1 MQIDADRVEREQLLA
16 ILDFWHKIEFF
27 IPYDL
32 SNRLVLGEGRTVF
45 WLHAETLLQDSAAL
59 SRPVIPEEKQI
70 TGFTLFLGVFSKS
83 EIADIRRHFDSAAID
98 FTEYEDAE
106 RSDLD
111 GDTCFA
117 SLQLTPLGQPMFE
130 TFSVSTL
137 PWALG
142 RARKSGLSSLS
153 HEAFA
158 DGKRQL
164 SELLQ
169 NFQAQ
174 RQLGSSSF
182 EAATDQPIDAGE
194 ILALHELLCD
204 WAGFASRQEKPIA
217 AVEIRYRDRAERPE
231 LISLPPQQ
239 EDHAANADEEDEGA
253 SLDEDIGILNSFF
266 IEDIE
271 RAMICVRQGNVPEPL
286 RRYLNPPADE
296 NRVDLYSEEGR
307 RAIIRALHPANLN
320 RGRWLSEPHL
330 AMSLMQQFAINS
342 AIGGLSETGLFSV
355 NGPPGTGKTTLLRDM
370 FAENI
375 VRRARVLSS
384 LTTARDAFDG
394 SPRRVG
400 FTDWST
406 ASISALIPA
415 LAGFEMVVASSN
427 NAAVENISRDLPK
440 RNSIA
445 RTSSFQYLQTVAH
458 KIACQKDNGSVVKLS
473 DSDRPWGLIA
483 CALGN
488 SRNRRA
494 FKERFA
500 FMEIAERPKPGW
512 SGAAKPQS
520 IWEWLKSYE
529 GPSFAEAASAFHAA
543 DEMVREKIGQYAR
556 YADLRDEIAPVSE
569 DAFCR
574 QALERVAAAA
584 DEVLHAQNRCD
595 MLATEMRHIADGL
608 SYLKEE
614 EQLLDR
620 GAPARWKRVLST
632 NPARQHRQDVIVN
645 ARKQLELSKALAE
658 CEDRLAKTD
667 KPALERAL
675 REHDRAERALR
686 SRRKIWSAKKE
697 ELERLGEILDHP
709 AAPER
714 PADLDKDRVQ
724 IDGLW
729 HQDELAALRSALL
742 EAALTLHE
750 AWLADVGRKGGGFG
764 GNIVAITKLLSNNN
778 PVDDKHIAS
787 IWQSLFMIVPIVST
801 TFASFAKQFRGLGP
815 GSIGWVFIDEAG
827 QAVPQAAV
835 GTLLRARRV
844 MVIGDPL
851 QIEPVFTLPSA
862 LISGASALSPHTA
875 AGQYSPNRA
884 SVQMLADAA
893 NRYGT
898 TLQGEEADGL
908 WIGSPLRVHRRCIDP
923 MFSLANQ
930 IAYQN
935 KMIFGL
941 HERRPAGDASPFYGD
956 SAWIDVKGKVSG
968 KQAVAEQTDFIVDLL
983 AATYRRDGALPDIY
997 LISPFKEIKTSLRR
1011 ALSQAVWI
1019 DQDGYAHGSP
1029 AKLQK
1034 WLQERVGTVHTFQG
1048 KEEDIVFM
1056 VLGADAEHRGAAGW
1070 AASKPNLLN
1079 VALTRAKR
1087 RFYIVGDRT
1096 LWQTLPYFR
1105 EAANA
1110 LRTIQPAEFLARNE
1124 LNVRD
1129 RTPAPFSERMF

>member
-1 MQIDADRVEREQLLA
+1 MRTDADRAERERLLA

-32 SNRLVLGEGRTVF
+32 SGRLVSAEGRTVF
-45 WLHAETLLQDSAAL
+45 WLHAKTLLQDGAAL

-83 EIADIRRHFDSAAID
+83 EIADTRRHFDRAAADIA
-98 FTEYEDAE
+98 EYEDAE
-106 RSDLD
+106 RGDLD

-130 TFSVSTL
+130 TFAVSTL

-142 RARKSGLSSLS
+142 RVQKSGLASLS

-158 DGKRQL
+158 DSKRQL

-169 NFQAQ
+169 NFRAQ
-174 RQLGSSSF
+174 RQLTSSAF
-182 EAATDQPIDAGE
+182 EVGTDQPIDAAE

-204 WAGFASRQEKPIA
+204 WASFVSRQERPIA
-217 AVEIRYRDRAERPE
+217 AVEIRYRDRAERPD
-231 LISLPPQQ
+231 LISLQPQP
-239 EDHAANADEEDEGA
+239 EDHAPNANDEEDESTDGE
-253 SLDEDIGILNSFF
+253 EDIGILNSFF
-266 IEDIE
+266 VEDIE
-271 RAMICVRQGNVPEPL
+271 RALICVKQGNVPEPL
-286 RRYLNPPADE
+286 RRYLTPLADE
-296 NRVDLYSEEGR
+296 KRVDLYSQDGR
-307 RAIIRALHPANLN
+307 LAIVRALHPANLN

-342 AIGGLSETGLFSV
+342 AIGDRSETGLFSV

-370 FAENI
+370 FADNI
-375 VRRARVLSS
+375 VRRARILGG
-384 LTTARDAFDG
+384 LETARDAFDG
-394 SPRRVG
+394 APRRVT
-400 FTDWST
+400 FADRST

-415 LAGFEMVVASSN
+415 LAGFEMIVASSN

-440 RNSIA
+440 QSSISK
-445 RTSSFQYLQTVAH
+445 TSSFRYLQTVAH
-458 KIACQKDNGSVVKLS
+458 KIACQKDNGGVIKLS
-473 DSDRPWGLIA
+473 DGDRPWGLIA
-483 CALGN
+483 CVLGN

-500 FMEIAERPKPGW
+500 FMEITDRPKPGW
-512 SGAAKPQS
+512 SGAEKPQT
-520 IWEWLKSYE
+520 IWEWLKSYQ
-529 GPSFAEAASAFHAA
+529 GPTFAEASAAFHAA
-543 DEMVREKIGQYAR
+543 DDVVRDKIGQYAR
-556 YADLRDEIAPVSE
+556 YADLRHEIAHVTQE
-569 DAFCR
+569 AFCR
-574 QALERVAAAA
+574 EPLEKLAAAA
-584 DEVLHAQNRCD
+584 DDRRHAQNRCD
-595 MLATEMRHIADGL
+595 EIAAEIGRIKDSL
-608 SYLKEE
+608 SSLKEE

-620 GAPARWKRVLST
+620 SAPARWKRVLAT
-632 NPARQHRQDVIVN
+632 NPARQHRQEVVAN
-645 ARKQLELSKALAE
+645 ARKQLELRKALAE
-658 CEDRLAKTD
+658 CEDQLAKTD
-667 KPALERAL
+667 KPALERTL
-675 REHDRAERALR
+675 RAHDHAERALR
-686 SRRKIWSAKKE
+686 SRRKIWFAKTE

-714 PADLDKDRVQ
+714 LADLDGDQVQ

-729 HQDELAALRSALL
+729 HQDELAALRSALF

-764 GNIVAITKLLSNNN
+764 GNIVAISKLLSNNN

-787 IWQSLFMIVPIVST
+787 IWQSLFMVVPIVST
-801 TFASFAKQFRGLGP
+801 TFASFAGQFRGLEA
-815 GSIGWVFIDEAG
+815 GSIGWLFIDEAG

-835 GTLLRARRV
+835 GALLRARRV
-844 MVIGDPL
+844 MVIGDPQ

-862 LISGASALSPHTA
+862 LIGAASALSPHTA
-875 AGQYSPNRA
+875 QGQYSPNRV

-898 TLQGEEADGL
+898 TLQDEEADGL

-941 HERRPAGDASPFYGD
+941 AERRPAGDAPPFYGD
-956 SAWIDVKGKVSG
+956 SAWIDVRGKVSG

-983 AATYRRDGALPDIY
+983 AATYRRSGALPY
-997 LISPFKEIKTSLRR
+997 LYIISPFKEVKNNLRR
-1011 ALSQAVWI
+1011 ALAHARWT
-1019 DQDGYAHGSP
+1019 DQDGYTGASP
-1029 AKLQK
+1029 PKLQK
-1034 WLQERVGTVHTFQG
+1034 WLQERIGTVHTFQG

-1056 VLGADAEHRGAAGW
+1056 VLGADADHRGAAGW

-1087 RFYIVGDRT
+1087 RFYIVGDRA

-1110 LRTIQPAEFLARNE
+1110 LETVQAAEFLARNALE
-1124 LNVRD
+1124 VGD
-1129 RTPAPFSERMF
+1129 RNPVLWD

>member
-1 MQIDADRVEREQLLA
+1 MQVDADRAERERLLA

-32 SNRLVLGEGRTVF
+32 SSRLVSGDGRTVF
-45 WLHAETLLQDSAAL
+45 WLHAKTLLQDGAAL

-83 EIADIRRHFDSAAID
+83 EIADIRTHFEGVAAD
-98 FTEYEDAE
+98 MAEYEDAE
-106 RSDLD
+106 RGDLD
-111 GDTCFA
+111 GDSCFA

-142 RARKSGLSSLS
+142 RVRKSGLASLS

-158 DGKRQL
+158 ASKRQL

-174 RQLGSSSF
+174 RQLTSSSF
-182 EAATDQPIDAGE
+182 EAGADQPIDAADV
-194 ILALHELLCD
+194 LTLNELLCD
-204 WAGFASRQEKPIA
+204 WAGFVSREEKPIA
-217 AVEIRYRDRAERPE
+217 AVEIRYRDRVERPD
-231 LISLPPQQ
+231 LISLQPQQ
-239 EDHAANADEEDEGA
+239 EDQAAHADDQEDESA
-253 SLDEDIGILNSFF
+253 SVEEDIGILNSFF

-271 RAMICVRQGNVPEPL
+271 RAMICIKQGNVPESL
-286 RRYLNPPADE
+286 RRYLTPLADE
-296 NRVDLYSEEGR
+296 KRIDLYSQDGR
-307 RAIIRALHPANLN
+307 AAIVRALHPGNLN

-342 AIGGLSETGLFSV
+342 AIGDRLEMRLFSV

-370 FAENI
+370 FADNI
-375 VRRARVLSS
+375 VRRARVLAS
-384 LTTARDAFDG
+384 LETARDAFDG
-394 SPRRVG
+394 LPRRVT
-400 FTDWST
+400 FADRST
-406 ASISALIPA
+406 ASMSALIPA
-415 LAGFEMVVASSN
+415 LTGFEMVVASSN

-440 RNSIA
+440 QSAIA
-445 RTSSFQYLQTVAH
+445 KSSSFRYLQTVAH
-458 KIACQKDNGSVVKLS
+458 KIACQKDNGGVIRLS

-500 FMEIAERPKPGW
+500 FMEITDRPKPGW
-512 SGAAKPQS
+512 SGAEKPQT

-529 GPSFAEAASAFHAA
+529 GATFAEASAAFHAA
-543 DEMVREKIGQYAR
+543 DDVVRGKIGQYAR
-556 YADLRDEIAPVSE
+556 YADLRDEIALVTQ

-574 QALERVAAAA
+574 ETLERLAAAA
-584 DEVLHAQNRCD
+584 DELRHAHNRCD
-595 MLATEMRHIADGL
+595 EVAAEMGRIKQSL
-608 SYLKEE
+608 SSLKEE
-614 EQLLDR
+614 QQLLDR
-620 GAPARWKRVLST
+620 SAPARWKRVLAT
-632 NPARQHRQDVIVN
+632 NPARQHRQDVAAN
-645 ARKQLELSKALAE
+645 ARQQLELRKALAE
-658 CEDRLAKTD
+658 CEDRLAKAE

-675 REHDRAERALR
+675 RAHDQAARALR
-686 SRRKIWSAKKE
+686 SRRKIWIAKTE

-714 PADLDKDRVQ
+714 LADLDSEQVQ
-724 IDGLW
+724 IDGFW
-729 HQDELAALRSALL
+729 HQDELAALRSALF

-750 AWLADVGRKGGGFG
+750 AWLAEVGRKGGGFG
-764 GNIVAITKLLSNNN
+764 GNIVAISKLLSNNN
-778 PVDDKHIAS
+778 PVDEKHVAS
-787 IWQSLFMIVPIVST
+787 IWQSLFMIVPVVST
-801 TFASFAKQFRGLGP
+801 TFASFARQFRGLEA

-835 GTLLRARRV
+835 GALLRARRA
-844 MVIGDPL
+844 MVIGDPQ

-862 LISGASALSPHTA
+862 LIGAASALSPHTA
-875 AGQYSPNRA
+875 QGQYSPNRV

-898 TLQGEEADGL
+898 TLQNEEADGL

-941 HERRPAGDASPFYGD
+941 AERQTAGDAPPFYGD

-983 AATYRRDGALPDIY
+983 TASYRRSGALPDLY
-997 LISPFKEIKTSLRR
+997 VISPFKEVKNNLRR
-1011 ALSQAVWI
+1011 ALAQACWI
-1019 DQDGYAHGSP
+1019 DQEGYTEASP
-1029 AKLQK
+1029 PKLQK
-1034 WLQERVGTVHTFQG
+1034 WLQERIGTVHTFQG
-1048 KEEDIVFM
+1048 KEEDSVFL
-1056 VLGADAEHRGAAGW
+1056 VLGADAAHRGAAGW

-1110 LRTIQPAEFLARNE
+1110 LETVRAAEFLARNA
-1124 LNVRD
+1124 LDTRD
-1129 RTPAPFSERMF
+1129 PNPVLRD

>member
-1 MQIDADRVEREQLLA
+1 MQVDADRAERERLLA

-32 SNRLVLGEGRTVF
+32 SSRLVSGDRRTVF
-45 WLHAETLLQDSAAL
+45 WLHAKTLLQDGAAL

-83 EIADIRRHFDSAAID
+83 EIADIRRHFEGVAGDMA
-98 FTEYEDAE
+98 EYEDAE
-106 RSDLD
+106 RGDLD
-111 GDTCFA
+111 GDSCFA
-117 SLQLTPLGQPMFE
+117 SLQLTPLGEPMFE

-142 RARKSGLSSLS
+142 RVRKSGLASLS

-158 DGKRQL
+158 ASKRQL

-174 RQLGSSSF
+174 RQLTSSSF
-182 EAATDQPIDAGE
+182 EAGADQPIDAAE
-194 ILALHELLCD
+194 ILTLNELLCD
-204 WAGFASRQEKPIA
+204 WAGFVSREEKPVA
-217 AVEIRYRDRAERPE
+217 AVEIRYRDRVERPD
-231 LISLPPQQ
+231 LISLQPQQ
-239 EDHAANADEEDEGA
+239 EDQAAHADDQEDESA
-253 SLDEDIGILNSFF
+253 SVEEDIGILNSFF

-271 RAMICVRQGNVPEPL
+271 RAMICIKQGNVPEPL
-286 RRYLNPPADE
+286 RRYLTPLADE
-296 NRVDLYSEEGR
+296 KRIDLYSQDGR
-307 RAIIRALHPANLN
+307 AAIVRALHPGNPN

-342 AIGGLSETGLFSV
+342 AIGDRLETRLFSV

-370 FAENI
+370 FADNI
-375 VRRARVLSS
+375 VRRARVLAS
-384 LTTARDAFDG
+384 LETARDAFDG
-394 SPRRVG
+394 LPRRVT
-400 FTDWST
+400 FADRSS

-415 LAGFEMVVASSN
+415 LTGFEMVVASSN

-440 RNSIA
+440 QSAIA
-445 RTSSFQYLQTVAH
+445 KSSSFRYLQTVAH
-458 KIACQKDNGSVVKLS
+458 KIACQKDNGGVIRLS

-500 FMEIAERPKPGW
+500 FMEITDRSKPGW
-512 SGAAKPQS
+512 SGAEKPQT

-529 GPSFAEAASAFHAA
+529 GATFAEASAAFHAA
-543 DEMVREKIGQYAR
+543 DDVVRGKIGQYAR
-556 YADLRDEIAPVSE
+556 YADLRDEIALVTQ

-574 QALERVAAAA
+574 ETLEKLAAAA
-584 DEVLHAQNRCD
+584 DELRHAQNRCD
-595 MLATEMRHIADGL
+595 EVAAEMGRIKQSL
-608 SYLKEE
+608 SSLMEE
-614 EQLLDR
+614 QQLLDR
-620 GAPARWKRVLST
+620 SAPARWKRVLAT
-632 NPARQHRQDVIVN
+632 NPARRHRQDVAAN
-645 ARKQLELSKALAE
+645 ARQQLELRKALAE
-658 CEDRLAKTD
+658 CEDRLAKAE

-675 REHDRAERALR
+675 RAHDQAARALR
-686 SRRKIWSAKKE
+686 SRRKIWIAKTE
-697 ELERLGEILDHP
+697 ELERLGAILGHP

-714 PADLDKDRVQ
+714 LADLDSAQVQ
-724 IDGLW
+724 IDGFW
-729 HQDELAALRSALL
+729 HQDELAALRSALF

-750 AWLADVGRKGGGFG
+750 AWLAEVGRKGGGFG
-764 GNIVAITKLLSNNN
+764 GNIVAISKLLSNNN
-778 PVDDKHIAS
+778 PVDDKHVAS
-787 IWQSLFMIVPIVST
+787 IWQSLFMIVPVVST
-801 TFASFAKQFRGLGP
+801 TFASFARQFRGLEA

-835 GTLLRARRV
+835 GALLRARRA
-844 MVIGDPL
+844 MVIGDPQ

-862 LISGASALSPHTA
+862 LIGAASALSLHTA
-875 AGQYSPNRA
+875 AGQYSPNRV

-898 TLQGEEADGL
+898 TLQDEEADGL

-941 HERRPAGDASPFYGD
+941 AERRPAGDAPPFYGD

-983 AATYRRDGALPDIY
+983 TASYRRSGALPDLY
-997 LISPFKEIKTSLRR
+997 VISPFKEVKNNLRR
-1011 ALSQAVWI
+1011 ALAQARWI
-1019 DQDGYAHGSP
+1019 DQEGYTDASP
-1029 AKLQK
+1029 PKLQK
-1034 WLQERVGTVHTFQG
+1034 WLQERIGTVHTFQG
-1048 KEEDIVFM
+1048 KEEDSVFM
-1056 VLGADAEHRGAAGW
+1056 VLGADAAHRGAAGW

-1096 LWQTLPYFR
+1096 LWQSLPYFR

-1110 LRTIQPAEFLARNE
+1110 LETVQAAEFLARNA
-1124 LNVRD
+1124 LHTRD
-1129 RTPAPFSERMF
+1129 PNPVL

>member
-1 MQIDADRVEREQLLA
+1 MQVDADRAERERLLA

-32 SNRLVLGEGRTVF
+32 SSRLVSGDGRTVF
-45 WLHAETLLQDSAAL
+45 WLHAKTLLQDGAAL

-83 EIADIRRHFDSAAID
+83 EIADIRRHFEGVAGDMA
-98 FTEYEDAE
+98 EYEDAE
-106 RSDLD
+106 RGDLD
-111 GDTCFA
+111 GDSCFA
-117 SLQLTPLGQPMFE
+117 SLQLTPLGEPMFE

-142 RARKSGLSSLS
+142 RVRKSGLASLS

-158 DGKRQL
+158 ASKRQL

-174 RQLGSSSF
+174 RQLTSSSF
-182 EAATDQPIDAGE
+182 EAGADQPIDAAE
-194 ILALHELLCD
+194 ILTLNELLCD
-204 WAGFASRQEKPIA
+204 WAGFVSREEKPVA
-217 AVEIRYRDRAERPE
+217 AVEIRYRDRVERPD
-231 LISLPPQQ
+231 LISLQPQQ
-239 EDHAANADEEDEGA
+239 EDQAAHADDQEDESA
-253 SLDEDIGILNSFF
+253 SVEEDIGILNSFF

-271 RAMICVRQGNVPEPL
+271 RAMICIKQGNVPEPL
-286 RRYLNPPADE
+286 RRYLTPLADE
-296 NRVDLYSEEGR
+296 KRIDLYSQDGR
-307 RAIIRALHPANLN
+307 AAIVRALHPGNLN

-342 AIGGLSETGLFSV
+342 AIGDRLETRLFSV

-370 FAENI
+370 FADNI
-375 VRRARVLSS
+375 VRRARVLAS
-384 LTTARDAFDG
+384 LETARDAFDG
-394 SPRRVG
+394 LPRRVT
-400 FTDWST
+400 FADRSS

-415 LAGFEMVVASSN
+415 LTGFEMVVASSN

-440 RNSIA
+440 QSAIA
-445 RTSSFQYLQTVAH
+445 KSSSFRYLQTVAH
-458 KIACQKDNGSVVKLS
+458 KIACQKDNGGVIRLS

-500 FMEIAERPKPGW
+500 FMEITDRSKPGW
-512 SGAAKPQS
+512 SGAEKPQT

-529 GPSFAEAASAFHAA
+529 GATFAEASAAFHAA
-543 DEMVREKIGQYAR
+543 DDVVRGKIGQYAR
-556 YADLRDEIAPVSE
+556 YADLRDEIALVTQ

-574 QALERVAAAA
+574 ETLEKLAAAA
-584 DEVLHAQNRCD
+584 DELRHAQNRCD
-595 MLATEMRHIADGL
+595 EVAAEMGRIKQSL
-608 SYLKEE
+608 SSLMEE
-614 EQLLDR
+614 QQLLDR
-620 GAPARWKRVLST
+620 SAPARWKRVLAT
-632 NPARQHRQDVIVN
+632 NPARRHRQDVAAN
-645 ARKQLELSKALAE
+645 ARQQLELRKALAE
-658 CEDRLAKTD
+658 CEDRLAKAE

-675 REHDRAERALR
+675 RAHDQAARALR
-686 SRRKIWSAKKE
+686 SRRKIWIAKTE
-697 ELERLGEILDHP
+697 ELERLGAILGHP

-714 PADLDKDRVQ
+714 LADLDSAQVQ
-724 IDGLW
+724 IDGFW
-729 HQDELAALRSALL
+729 HQDELAALRSALF

-750 AWLADVGRKGGGFG
+750 AWLAEVGRKGGGFG
-764 GNIVAITKLLSNNN
+764 GNIVAISKLLSNNN
-778 PVDDKHIAS
+778 PVDDKHVAS
-787 IWQSLFMIVPIVST
+787 IWQSLFMIVPVVST
-801 TFASFAKQFRGLGP
+801 TFASFARQFRGLEA

-835 GTLLRARRV
+835 GALLRARRA
-844 MVIGDPL
+844 MVIGDPQ

-862 LISGASALSPHTA
+862 LIGAASALSLHTA
-875 AGQYSPNRA
+875 AGQYSPNRV

-898 TLQGEEADGL
+898 TLKDEEADGL

-923 MFSLANQ
+923 MFNLANQ

-941 HERRPAGDASPFYGD
+941 AERRPAGDAPPFYGD

-983 AATYRRDGALPDIY
+983 TASYRRSGALPDLY
-997 LISPFKEIKTSLRR
+997 VISPFKEVKNNLRR
-1011 ALSQAVWI
+1011 ALAQACWI
-1019 DQDGYAHGSP
+1019 DQEGYTEASP
-1029 AKLQK
+1029 PKLQK
-1034 WLQERVGTVHTFQG
+1034 WLQERIGTVHTFQG
-1048 KEEDIVFM
+1048 KEEDSVFL
-1056 VLGADAEHRGAAGW
+1056 VLGADAAHRGAAGW

-1110 LRTIQPAEFLARNE
+1110 LETVRAAEFLARNA
-1124 LNVRD
+1124 LDTRD
-1129 RTPAPFSERMF
+1129 PNPVLWD

>member
-1 MQIDADRVEREQLLA
+1 MQVDADRAERERLLA

-32 SNRLVLGEGRTVF
+32 SSRLVSGDGRTVF
-45 WLHAETLLQDSAAL
+45 WLHAKTLLQDGAAL

-83 EIADIRRHFDSAAID
+83 EIADIRTHFEGVAAD
-98 FTEYEDAE
+98 MAEYEDAE
-106 RSDLD
+106 RGDLD
-111 GDTCFA
+111 GDSCFA

-142 RARKSGLSSLS
+142 RVRKSGLASLS

-158 DGKRQL
+158 ASKRQL

-174 RQLGSSSF
+174 RQLTSSSF
-182 EAATDQPIDAGE
+182 EAGADQPIDAAE
-194 ILALHELLCD
+194 ILTLNELLCD
-204 WAGFASRQEKPIA
+204 WAGFVSREEKPIA
-217 AVEIRYRDRAERPE
+217 AVEIRYRDRVERPD
-231 LISLPPQQ
+231 LISLQPQQ
-239 EDHAANADEEDEGA
+239 EDQAAHADDQEDESA
-253 SLDEDIGILNSFF
+253 SVEEDIGILNSFF

-271 RAMICVRQGNVPEPL
+271 RAMICIKQGNVPEPL
-286 RRYLNPPADE
+286 RRYLTPLADE
-296 NRVDLYSEEGR
+296 KRIDLYSQDGR
-307 RAIIRALHPANLN
+307 AAIVRALHPGNLN

-342 AIGGLSETGLFSV
+342 AIGDRLETRLFSV

-370 FAENI
+370 FADNI
-375 VRRARVLSS
+375 VRRARVLAS
-384 LTTARDAFDG
+384 LETARDAFDG
-394 SPRRVG
+394 LPRRVT
-400 FTDWST
+400 FADHST

-415 LAGFEMVVASSN
+415 LTGFEMVVASSN

-440 RNSIA
+440 QSAIA
-445 RTSSFQYLQTVAH
+445 KSSSFRYLQTVAH
-458 KIACQKDNGSVVKLS
+458 KIACQKDNGGVIRLS

-500 FMEIAERPKPGW
+500 FMEIPDRPKPGW
-512 SGAAKPQS
+512 SGAEKPQT

-529 GPSFAEAASAFHAA
+529 GATFAEASAAFHAA
-543 DEMVREKIGQYAR
+543 DDVVRGKIGQYAR
-556 YADLRDEIAPVSE
+556 YADLRDEIALVTQ

-574 QALERVAAAA
+574 ETLEKLAAAA
-584 DEVLHAQNRCD
+584 DELRHAQNRCD
-595 MLATEMRHIADGL
+595 EVAAEMGRIKQSL
-608 SYLKEE
+608 SSLKEE
-614 EQLLDR
+614 QQLLDR
-620 GAPARWKRVLST
+620 SAPARWKRVLAT
-632 NPARQHRQDVIVN
+632 NPARQHRQDVAAN
-645 ARKQLELSKALAE
+645 ARQQLELRKALAE
-658 CEDRLAKTD
+658 CEDRLAKAE

-675 REHDRAERALR
+675 RAHDQAARALR
-686 SRRKIWSAKKE
+686 SRRKIWIAKTE

-709 AAPER
+709 AAPDR
-714 PADLDKDRVQ
+714 LADLDSEQVQ
-724 IDGLW
+724 IDGFW
-729 HQDELAALRSALL
+729 HQDELAALRSALF

-750 AWLADVGRKGGGFG
+750 AWLAEVGRKGGGFG
-764 GNIVAITKLLSNNN
+764 GNIVAISKLLSNNN
-778 PVDDKHIAS
+778 PVDDKHVAS
-787 IWQSLFMIVPIVST
+787 IWQSLFMIVPVVST
-801 TFASFAKQFRGLGP
+801 TFASFARQFRGLEA

-835 GTLLRARRV
+835 GALLRARRA
-844 MVIGDPL
+844 MVIGDPQ
-851 QIEPVFTLPSA
+851 QIEPVFTLPSV
-862 LISGASALSPHTA
+862 LIGAASALSLHTA
-875 AGQYSPNRA
+875 AGQYSPNRV

-898 TLQGEEADGL
+898 TLQDEEADGL

-941 HERRPAGDASPFYGD
+941 AERRPAGDAPPFYGD

-968 KQAVAEQTDFIVDLL
+968 KQAVAEQTDFMVDLL
-983 AATYRRDGALPDIY
+983 TASYRRSGALPDLY
-997 LISPFKEIKTSLRR
+997 VISPFKEVKNNLRR
-1011 ALSQAVWI
+1011 ALAQARWI
-1019 DQDGYAHGSP
+1019 DQDGYTGASP
-1029 AKLQK
+1029 PKLQK
-1034 WLQERVGTVHTFQG
+1034 WLQERIGTVHTFQG
-1048 KEEDIVFM
+1048 KEEDSVFM
-1056 VLGADAEHRGAAGW
+1056 VLGADAAHRGAAGW

-1110 LRTIQPAEFLARNE
+1110 LETVQAAEFLARNA
-1124 LNVRD
+1124 LDTRD
-1129 RTPAPFSERMF
+1129 PNPVLWD

>member
-1 MQIDADRVEREQLLA
+1 MQIDADRAERERLLA

-32 SNRLVLGEGRTVF
+32 SSRLVPGDGRTIF
-45 WLHAETLLQDSAAL
+45 WLHAKTLLADGAAL
-59 SRPVIPEEKQI
+59 SRPVIPDEKQI
-70 TGFTLFLGVFSKS
+70 TGLTLFLGVFGKS
-83 EIADIRRHFDSAAID
+83 EIADIRRHFETIGADQS
-98 FTEYEDAE
+98 EYEDAE
-106 RSDLD
+106 RGDLD

-117 SLQLTPLGQPMFE
+117 SLQLTPLGQPLFE

-142 RARKSGLSSLS
+142 RVRTSGLASLS

-158 DGKRQL
+158 DSKKQL

-169 NFQAQ
+169 NFRAQ

-182 EAATDQPIDAGE
+182 EAGADQPIDAGE
-194 ILALHELLCD
+194 ILTLHELLCD
-204 WAGFASRQEKPIA
+204 WAGFASRREKPIA
-217 AVEIRYRDRAERPE
+217 AVEIRYRDKVERPD
-231 LISLPPQQ
+231 LIALQPLQ
-239 EDHAANADEEDEGA
+239 EDHAPRNSGDEEDESA
-253 SLDEDIGILNSFF
+253 SVEEDIGILNSFF

-271 RAMICVRQGNVPEPL
+271 RAMICVKQGNVPEPL
-286 RRYLNPPADE
+286 RRYLTPLADDK
-296 NRVDLYSEEGR
+296 RVDLYSEEGR
-307 RAIIRALHPANLN
+307 RAIVRALHPGNLN
-320 RGRWLSEPHL
+320 RGRWPSEPHL

-342 AIGGLSETGLFSV
+342 AIGDLSETGLFSV

-370 FAENI
+370 FADNI

-384 LTTARDAFDG
+384 LTAARDAFDG
-394 SPRRVG
+394 VPRRVI
-400 FTDWST
+400 FADRST
-406 ASISALIPA
+406 ASISPLIPA

-427 NAAVENISRDLPK
+427 NAAVENISHDLPK
-440 RNSIA
+440 RSSIA
-445 RTSSFQYLQTVAH
+445 TASSFEYLQAVAH
-458 KIACQKDNGSVVKLS
+458 KIACQKDNGAVVKLS
-473 DSDRPWGLIA
+473 DGDRPWGLIA

-512 SGAAKPQS
+512 SGAEKPQT
-520 IWEWLKSYE
+520 IWEWLKSYQ
-529 GPSFAEAASAFHAA
+529 GPSFDEASVAFHAA
-543 DEMVREKIGQYAR
+543 DELVRAKIGQYAR
-556 YADLRDEIAPVSE
+556 YADLSNEIALVSQ

-574 QALERVAAAA
+574 EALERAAAA
-584 DEVLHAQNRCD
+584 AGDVQHAQKRCD
-595 MLATEMRHIADGL
+595 MAAAEMRRIIDGL
-608 SYLKEE
+608 SDLKEE

-620 GAPARWKRVLST
+620 SAPARWKRVLST
-632 NPARQHRQDVIVN
+632 NPARQHRQEVAAN
-645 ARKQLELSKALAE
+645 ARKQLELRKMLAE
-658 CEDRLAKTD
+658 CENRLAKTD

-675 REHDRAERALR
+675 RERDRAERALR
-686 SRRKIWSAKKE
+686 SRRKIWSAKRK
-697 ELERLGEILDHP
+697 ELERLGELLDHP

-714 PADLDKDRVQ
+714 LSDLDSDQVQ

-729 HQDELAALRSALL
+729 HQEELAGLRSALL
-742 EAALTLHE
+742 EAALKLHE

-764 GNIVAITKLLSNNN
+764 GNIVAISKLLSNNN
-778 PVDDKHIAS
+778 PVDDKHVAS

-801 TFASFAKQFRGLGP
+801 TFASFARQFRGLEA

-835 GTLLRARRV
+835 GALLRARRV
-844 MVIGDPL
+844 MVIGDPQ

-862 LISGASALSPHTA
+862 LIAAASALSPHTA

-908 WIGSPLRVHRRCIDP
+908 WIGSPLRVHRRCIEP

-941 HERRPAGDASPFYGD
+941 KERRPAGDAPPFYGD
-956 SAWIDVKGKVSG
+956 SAWIDVKGKVWG
-968 KQAVAEQTDFIVDLL
+968 KQAVGEQADFIVDLL
-983 AATYRRDGALPDIY
+983 AATYSRDGALPDIY
-997 LISPFKEIKTSLRR
+997 IISPFKEIKNSLRR
-1011 ALSQAVWI
+1011 ALAHADWI
-1019 DQDGYAHGSP
+1019 GRDGYRRESP
-1029 AKLQK
+1029 PKLQK
-1034 WLQERVGTVHTFQG
+1034 WLQERIGTVHTFQG
-1048 KEEDIVFM
+1048 KEEGIVFM
-1056 VLGADAEHRGAAGW
+1056 VLGADVDHRGAAAW

-1105 EAANA
+1105 EVAEA
-1110 LRTIQPAEFLARNE
+1110 LDAVRGSEFLARNG
-1124 LNVRD
+1124 LDVMD
-1129 RTPAPFSERMF
+1129 RSPVAAR

>member
-1 MQIDADRVEREQLLA
+1 MQTGRNGNG
-16 ILDFWHKIEFF
+16 FWPFSISGTKSSFS
-27 IPYDL
+27 YLDL
-32 SNRLVLGEGRTVF
+32 SSRLVSAEGRTVF
-45 WLHAETLLQDSAAL
+45 WLHAKTLLQDGAAL
-59 SRPVIPEEKQI
+59 SRPIVPEEKQI

-83 EIADIRRHFDSAAID
+83 EIADIRRHFDRVAVDIA
-98 FTEYEDAE
+98 EYEDAE
-106 RSDLD
+106 RGDLD

-130 TFSVSTL
+130 TFTVSTF

-142 RARKSGLSSLS
+142 RVQKSGLASLS

-158 DGKRQL
+158 GSKQQL

-169 NFQAQ
+169 NFRAQ
-174 RQLGSSSF
+174 RQLTSSSF
-182 EAATDQPIDAGE
+182 EASTEQPIDAAE

-204 WAGFASRQEKPIA
+204 WAGFTSHQEKPIA
-217 AVEIRYRDRAERPE
+217 AVEIRYRDKAERPD
-231 LISLPPQQ
+231 LISLQPQQ
-239 EDHAANADEEDEGA
+239 EDHAPNGDEEDESA
-253 SLDEDIGILNSFF
+253 DIEEDIGILNSFF
-266 IEDIE
+266 VEDIE
-271 RAMICVRQGNVPEPL
+271 RAMICVKQGNVPAPL
-286 RRYLNPPADE
+286 RRYLTPLAHE
-296 NRVDLYSEEGR
+296 KRVDLYSPDGR
-307 RAIIRALHPANLN
+307 GAIVRALHPANLN

-342 AIGGLSETGLFSV
+342 AIGDRSETALFSV

-370 FAENI
+370 FADNI
-375 VRRARVLSS
+375 VRRARILGG
-384 LTTARDAFDG
+384 LETARDAFDG
-394 SPRRVG
+394 PPRRVT
-400 FTDWST
+400 FADRST

-440 RNSIA
+440 RSSISK
-445 RTSSFQYLQTVAH
+445 TSSFHYLQTVAH
-458 KIACQKDNGSVVKLS
+458 KVACQKDNGGVINLS
-473 DSDRPWGLIA
+473 DGDRPWGLIA

-500 FMEIAERPKPGW
+500 FMEIPDRPKPGW
-512 SGAAKPQS
+512 SGAQKPQT

-529 GPSFAEAASAFHAA
+529 GPTFAEASAAFHAA
-543 DEMVREKIGQYAR
+543 DDVVRDKVGQYAH
-556 YADLRDEIAPVSE
+556 YADLCNEIALVTQ
-569 DAFCR
+569 DALCR
-574 QALERVAAAA
+574 ETLEKLAAAA
-584 DEVLHAQNRCD
+584 DERRHAQNRCD
-595 MLATEMRHIADGL
+595 KVVAEIGRIKDRL
-608 SYLKEE
+608 SSLKEE

-620 GAPARWKRVLST
+620 SAPARWKRMLAT
-632 NPARQHRQDVIVN
+632 NPARQHRQDVVAN
-645 ARKQLELSKALAE
+645 ARKQLDLRKALSE
-658 CEDRLAKTD
+658 CEHRLAKAE

-675 REHDRAERALR
+675 RAHDQAERALR
-686 SRRKIWSAKKE
+686 SRQKIWIAKTE

-714 PADLDKDRVQ
+714 LADLDSDQVQ

-729 HQDELAALRSALL
+729 HQGELAALRSALF

-750 AWLADVGRKGGGFG
+750 AWLAEVGRKGGGFG
-764 GNIVAITKLLSNNN
+764 GNIVAICKLLSNNN
-778 PVDDKHIAS
+778 PVDDKPVAS
-787 IWQSLFMIVPIVST
+787 IWQSLFMVVPIVST
-801 TFASFAKQFRGLGP
+801 TFASFARQFRGLDP

-827 QAVPQAAV
+827 QAVPPAAV

-844 MVIGDPL
+844 MVIGDPQ

-862 LISGASALSPHTA
+862 LIGAAAALSPHTEQ
-875 AGQYSPNRA
+875 GQYSPNRV

-898 TLQGEEADGL
+898 TLQDEDADGL

-941 HERRPAGDASPFYGD
+941 AERRPAGDTPPFYGD

-983 AATYRRDGALPDIY
+983 TATCRRSGALPDLYI
-997 LISPFKEIKTSLRR
+997 ISPFKEVKNSLRR
-1011 ALSQAVWI
+1011 ALAQARWV
-1019 DQDGYAHGSP
+1019 DQDGYTGASP
-1029 AKLQK
+1029 PKLHK
-1034 WLQERVGTVHTFQG
+1034 WLQERIGTVHTFQG

-1056 VLGADAEHRGAAGW
+1056 VLGADADHRGAAGW

-1110 LRTIQPAEFLARNE
+1110 LETVQGAEFLARNA
-1124 LNVRD
+1124 LFR
-1129 RTPAPFSERMF
+1129 